1 MKQIEFENLS
11 KNELFEKIKAEYAQ
25 KAKHNFVQGIIYGL
39 LCLATIIADFYLTKS
54 SLILWVIIFLMMF
67 LLHVLLS
74 LKAKNM
80 MKSENAEE
88 LLSRYDAN
96 TNKITNIIQKW
107 IPFFPFIGVPVLLFI
122 GYVIYDMIATINI
135 ERFGVVLFWLIIAF
149 LVLCF
154 IIIIF
159 LLMFIIAIIKGNDKK
174 IGWKDE
180 PTIARLRELVE
191 KEKQVTL

>member
-1 MKQIEFENLS
+1 MKLKEFENLS
-11 KNELFEKIKAEYAQ
+11 KDELFEKIKAEYAQ
-25 KAKHNFVQGIIYGL
+25 KAKHNFVQGIFYGL
-39 LCLATIIADFYLTKS
+39 LCLAMIIAYFYFTKGD
-54 SLILWVIIFLMMF
+54 SLSFVILSGIFLMIF
-67 LLHVLLS
+67 LLQVILS

-96 TNKITNIIQKW
+96 KNIITKW
-107 IPFFPFIGVPVLLFI
+107 IPFFPFIAVAALFFN
-122 GYVIYDMIATINI
+122 GYVIYDMIATTNI
-135 ERFGVVLFWLIIAF
+135 ERFGVVPFWLIIAF

-154 IIIIF
+154 IILIF

-180 PTIARLRELVE
+180 PPIAHLRDLVE
-191 KEKQVTL
+191 KEKQDTL